1 VIGTDSGELV
11 QGRDMAEGMV
21 CWKCGAAIGD
31 QPMPLAR
38 LAECSACHADLHVCR
53 LCEFYDSRVAKACR
67 EPVAEE
73 VQDKQRA
80 NFCGYFQMKAGAYG
94 GRDDRVSRRARSQ
107 LEDLFGGSPGGTEQN
122 NAETVSRSEA
132 DEARERLEQL
142 FGSGGKSK
150 R

>member
-1 VIGTDSGELV
+1 
-11 QGRDMAEGMV
+11 MAEGLV

-31 QPMPLAR
+31 LPMPLAR
-38 LAECSACHADLHVCR
+38 LAECPVCRADLHVCR

-80 NFCGYFQMKAGAYG
+80 NFCGYFQIKARAYHG
-94 GRDDRVSRRARSQ
+94 WDDGVSRRARSQ
-107 LEDLFGGSPGGTEQN
+107 LEDLFGGSPGGTEQE

-132 DEARERLEQL
+132 DDARERLEQL
-142 FGSGGKSK
+142 FDAGGKGK